1 MGMINTYLAY
11 VPLPD
16 ELRDRLDAYTKELKN
31 NELDM
36 LSVPRLRAHVT
47 LMRMNCEAPDEQ
59 HLDDGLSELEHEL
72 VSFKPEEVKK
82 FSQSAVALKMEESEA
97 IHDLHLAVAD
107 VFANK
112 QAQPTQHVKPKHQ
125 DRYDTI
131 QKYGSPFFG
140 EYYNPH
146 MTIGYTG
153 EDFDDLP
160 LPRDVNES
168 IQFEATEVVLSKK
181 EQDSG
186 RPYEE
191 VGRYEFA

>member
-1 MGMINTYLAY
+1 MINTYLAY

-16 ELRDRLDAYTKELKN
+16 ELEDRLDAYTKELKS

-47 LMRMNCEAPDEQ
+47 LMRMNCEAPEEQ
-59 HLDDGLSELEHEL
+59 HLDEGLSDIDHES
-72 VSFKPEEVKK
+72 VSFKPKEVQK
-82 FSQSAVALKMEESEA
+82 FSQSAVALKMEESDA
-97 IHDLHLAVAD
+97 IQELHLAVAD

-112 QAQPTQHVKPKHQ
+112 QARGNQHVKPKHQ
-125 DRYDTI
+125 DRVETI

-140 EYYNPH
+140 EHFNPH

-153 EDFDDLP
+153 EDFEDLP
-160 LPRDVNES
+160 LPRDLNES
-168 IQFEATEVVLSKK
+168 IQFEATELVLSKK

>member
-16 ELRDRLDAYTKELKN
+16 ELEDRLDAYTKELKS

-59 HLDDGLSELEHEL
+59 YLDDGLSKLEHEVL
-72 VSFKPEEVKK
+72 SFKPKEVKK
-82 FSQSAVALKMEESEA
+82 FSQSAVALKMEETDA
-97 IHDLHLAVAD
+97 IQELHLAVAD
-107 VFANK
+107 VFANR
-112 QAQPTQHVKPKHQ
+112 QAQANQRVKPKYQ
-125 DRYDTI
+125 DRVETI

-140 EYYNPH
+140 EHFNPH

-153 EDFDDLP
+153 EDFEDLP
-160 LPRDVNES
+160 LPRDLNES
-168 IQFEATEVVLSKK
+168 VQFEATELVLSKK

-186 RPYEE
+186 RPYEQ